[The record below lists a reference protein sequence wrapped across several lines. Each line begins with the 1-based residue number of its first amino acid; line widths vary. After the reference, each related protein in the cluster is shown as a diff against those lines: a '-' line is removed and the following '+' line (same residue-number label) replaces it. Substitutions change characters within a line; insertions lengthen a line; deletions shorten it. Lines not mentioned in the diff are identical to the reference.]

1 MAGNENQKS
10 IGKALALVILIAIGA
25 AVVITLVQEL
35 VLGHSYVAVT
45 GGVVG
50 ALVAAVAFNTMKK
63 KS

>member
-1 MAGNENQKS
+1 MAENENQRPT
-10 IGKALALVILIAIGA
+10 GKAIALVILIAIVA

-50 ALVAAVAFNTMKK
+50 ALVAAVAFSTMKK
-63 KS
+63 NS

>member
-1 MAGNENQKS
+1 MAENENQRPT
-10 IGKALALVILIAIGA
+10 GKAIALVILIAIVA

-50 ALVAAVAFNTMKK
+50 ALVAAVAFSTMKK